1 MDGGVQFTRTTT
13 LPPRSGVLVAER
25 GAEGQVW
32 LPTGEGL
39 LRSTD
44 SGRTFR
50 KIPGVDAAHQVG
62 FGAAAPGRNTPA
74 LYLDGTVRGQAAFY
88 RSDDGG
94 ATWVRI
100 SDDRLRL
107 GWLRCLTGD
116 PRVFG
121 RVYLGTSG
129 RGILVGE
136 PVAETRK

>member
-1 MDGGVQFTRTTT
+1 V
-13 LPPRSGVLVAER
+13 
-25 GAEGQVW
+25 
-32 LPTGEGL
+32 PT
-39 LRSTD
+39 
-44 SGRTFR
+44 
-50 KIPGVDAAHQVG
+50 AHQIG
-62 FGAAAPGRNTPA
+62 FGAAAPGRNAPA
-74 LYLDGTVRGQAAFY
+74 IYLDGTVRDQAAFF

-94 ATWVRI
+94 TTWVRI

-136 PVAETRK
+136 PVPAAGK